1 MQQRRR
7 GSWLSILLIAALALL
22 LPAGCAPR
30 AGAGETAAAAAPD
43 ALVVDLPALDLTFD
57 ANGVPSMGD
66 TPVADLLAGF
76 GVSLDSLA
84 LPADTVQ
91 QFMNMNVQHIQVSN
105 SPGGLRLFVNGQ
117 AIPSL
122 AFTGDSLQATV
133 DALAPAMPMLG
144 SVGELL
150 PILTQLGIGATL
162 RFPVQEGA
170 EALPLMAPAGES
182 AAALDR
188 ATDEFAAGVGSPGV
202 IRLPITYNPDGTFRI
217 MGMGSDAWQRILPDI
232 PWDRLVQRPEQ
243 MATAQ
248 KLGLKTL
255 TLSTSPAGLK
265 IIWNGAELPYGD
277 WADGKLMNLL
287 SVLNTTGLAGPSVDL
302 GALQPLLDRF
312 LPMILGTDIQIE
324 ARFP

>member
-7 GSWLSILLIAALALL
+7 GLRLSILLVAALV
-22 LPAGCAPR
+22 LPVLAGCAPR

-43 ALVVDLPALDLTFD
+43 ALVIDLPALDLSFD

-76 GVSLDSLA
+76 GVTLDTLA

-91 QFMNMNVQHIQVSN
+91 QFVDMNVQHIQVSN
-105 SPGGLRLFVNGQ
+105 TPGGLMLYVNGQ

-122 AFTGDSLQATV
+122 AFTGDSLQATA
-133 DALAPAMPMLG
+133 DALGPAMPMLG

-162 RFPVQEGA
+162 RFPLKEGA
-170 EALPLMAPAGES
+170 EALPLMAPADAA
-182 AAALDR
+182 AAALDQ
-188 ATDEFAAGVGSPGV
+188 ATGEFTASVGAPGV
-202 IRLPITYNPDGTFRI
+202 VRLPITYNADGTFRL
-217 MGMGSDAWQRILPDI
+217 MGMNTAAWQRILPDI

-265 IIWNGAELPYGD
+265 IIWNGTELPYID
-277 WADGKLMNLL
+277 WSEGKLMNLL
-287 SVLNTTGLAGPSVDL
+287 DVLNATGLAGPGVDL
-302 GALQPLLDRF
+302 GALQPLLERF